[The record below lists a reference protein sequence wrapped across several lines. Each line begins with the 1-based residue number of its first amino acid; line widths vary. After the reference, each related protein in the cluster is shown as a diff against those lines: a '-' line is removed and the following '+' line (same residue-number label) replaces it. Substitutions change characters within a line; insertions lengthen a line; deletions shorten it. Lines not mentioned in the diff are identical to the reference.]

1 MRKTIALLL
10 CLVLCLGMAACSA
23 FHDHTWSFDAK
34 NHWCDC
40 ECGKQIEP
48 LPHNL
53 HENVCVACGVEIW
66 DIGDQRNVLT
76 YDEYGFVKTSAAY
89 DSSGNV
95 IREELYEWEYDQ
107 NGNPTRNKVYS
118 NGILSEESIF
128 QSCAL
133 AGEEVCLKESVDY
146 YEDGSR
152 QVCLYDEYGVVES
165 DTMYL
170 ADGSVDTQYTYENT
184 YDDQGNLLE
193 RVCFKDGVRYWE
205 TQSIQGPDGNLYES
219 AMISYNADGSITFDR
234 ICDYKFDDQGN
245 LCYYSKTSGGV
256 IVSECFYE
264 LDPVGKVYRSLEIAY
279 REDGTKS
286 DEYIFDAQGNQTQHI
301 EYNADGSIKE

>member
-1 MRKTIALLL
+1 MRKITALLL
-10 CLVLCLGMAACSA
+10 CLALCLGMAACSA
-23 FHDHTWSFDAK
+23 FHDHTWSYDDK

-53 HENVCVACGVEIW
+53 DENVCVACGVEIW
-66 DIGDQRNVLT
+66 EIEDHRNVQT
-76 YDEYGFVKTSAAY
+76 YDEHGSVKTSVTY
-89 DSSGNV
+89 DSYGNV
-95 IREELYEWEYDQ
+95 TMEERYEWEYDR
-107 NGNPTRNKVYS
+107 NGNPTRNKVYF
-118 NGILSEESIF
+118 NGVLSEESIF
-128 QSCAL
+128 QSCDS
-133 AGEEVCLKESVDY
+133 AGEEVCLKESIDY

-170 ADGSVDTQYTYENT
+170 ADGSVDTQNIYENT
-184 YDDQGNLLE
+184 YDDQGNLLGQ
-193 RVCFKDGVRYWE
+193 VCFRDGVRDWE
-205 TQSIQGPDGNLYES
+205 TRSILGQDGNLYES
-219 AMISYNADGSITFDR
+219 AAISYNADGSIAFDR
-234 ICDYKFDDQGN
+234 IYDYKFDDQGR
-245 LCYYSKTSGGV
+245 LCYRSQTSGGV
-256 IVSECFYE
+256 IVGECFYE

-286 DEYIFDAQGNQTQHI
+286 DEYTFDAQGNQTQHN